1 LQARLF
7 VKLDVVKPAPGWN
20 VNPADYQYSMNIT
33 SNYSLTSAST
43 PLSTDKRDIIGVFK
57 GDTCRGVANISFD
70 PFTSKY
76 VAFITAYSNNT
87 TGDTFTFRI
96 WDAVPGTEYQ
106 AVEKLR
112 FVSNGIIGQ
121 PLAPY
126 ILHQGGVFQTVAMTT
141 GWNWFSLNVVSTD
154 MSPNNVLSHLHPLDG
169 QVVKGIN
176 AMSQYNASTK
186 SWNGTLASFG
196 IDKSYMIQLTRPDT
210 IHLLGQPVTAVT
222 HIQIDTGWNWIGYPH
237 QDISTPTLYMATAN
251 SSDSDLLKTQS
262 QYTQYNNGG
271 WSGSLNKMNPGQ
283 GYRLKSKNAINFSV
297 APDRS
302 LPYWSP
308 LQNQFQENQSVTAE
322 LQFDGAPVTQSH
334 YLVGAFANGICIATA
349 QPLFIP
355 ALNIYRVF
363 LTIHGDSSNTAQS
376 ISFKVYD
383 VDNDIEYVPT
393 YDPITVS
400 PDTIVAR
407 IAAPYVINVQTAT
420 GVNTVKFTEGY
431 SLQQNVPNPFSAN
444 TSIEYSIPTAQNVT
458 ITIYDESGRLVSEL
472 VNQLQYAGKH
482 RISFA
487 QESLQSGVYLYQMR
501 SGDFLKTRR
510 MLILK

>member
-1 LQARLF
+1 
-7 VKLDVVKPAPGWN
+7 
-20 VNPADYQYSMNIT
+20 
-33 SNYSLTSAST
+33 
-43 PLSTDKRDIIGVFK
+43 
-57 GDTCRGVANISFD
+57 
-70 PFTSKY
+70 
-76 VAFITAYSNNT
+76 
-87 TGDTFTFRI
+87 
-96 WDAVPGTEYQ
+96 
-106 AVEKLR
+106 
-112 FVSNGIIGQ
+112 
-121 PLAPY
+121 
-126 ILHQGGVFQTVAMTT
+126 
-141 GWNWFSLNVVSTD
+141 
-154 MSPNNVLSHLHPLDG
+154 
-169 QVVKGIN
+169 
-176 AMSQYNASTK
+176 
-186 SWNGTLASFG
+186 
-196 IDKSYMIQLTRPDT
+196 
-210 IHLLGQPVTAVT
+210 
-222 HIQIDTGWNWIGYPH
+222 
-237 QDISTPTLYMATAN
+237 
-251 SSDSDLLKTQS
+251 
-262 QYTQYNNGG
+262 
-271 WSGSLNKMNPGQ
+271 
-283 GYRLKSKNAINFSV
+283 
-297 APDRS
+297 
-302 LPYWSP
+302 
-308 LQNQFQENQSVTAE
+308 
-322 LQFDGAPVTQSH
+322 
-334 YLVGAFANGICIATA
+334 
-349 QPLFIP
+349 
-355 ALNIYRVF
+355 VF